1 MSNMST
7 ILIDLLLGF
16 VLMLFAVM
24 ALGPLLTSSRPA
36 SHPTSSPAEDRVINI
51 SPVPMIEHLRPL
63 AEKQPHPLGGD
74 LPAASHDQR
83 DAA

>member
-16 VLMLFAVM
+16 MLVLFGAM
-24 ALGPLLTSSRPA
+24 ALGPLLLSSRSA
-36 SHPTSSPAEDRVINI
+36 SQPTASPAEDRVINI

-63 AEKQPHPLGGD
+63 AEKQPPPLSGN